1 MDLCKTPIV
10 AASAAVMIQA
20 NEWLSYDAD
29 LAAVTA
35 ARGAA

>member
-1 MDLCKTPIV
+1 MDLCKTPI
-10 AASAAVMIQA
+10 AAVSGPVMIQA
-20 NEWLSYDAD
+20 NERLSYGAG